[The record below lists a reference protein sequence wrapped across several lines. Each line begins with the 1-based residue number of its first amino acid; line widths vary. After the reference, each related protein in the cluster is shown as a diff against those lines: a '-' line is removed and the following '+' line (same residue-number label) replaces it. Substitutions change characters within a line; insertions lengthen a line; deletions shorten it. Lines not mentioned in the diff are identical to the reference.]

1 MNISDEGVLAS
12 FISNHQVSEDHLL
25 YIGMGIGL
33 SSGLLCAI
41 IIAHYKYIKFKNK
54 PPISDLSNDKD
65 DTTIINAI
73 ITGRHIQVV

>member
-1 MNISDEGVLAS
+1 MNISVLAS
-12 FISNHQVSEDHLL
+12 IISNENKVKGGDLF
-25 YIGMGIGL
+25 YIGAGIGL
-33 SSGLLCAI
+33 SGGLLCVI

>member
-1 MNISDEGVLAS
+1 MNISVLAS
-12 FISNHQVSEDHLL
+12 IISNENKVKGGDLF
-25 YIGMGIGL
+25 YIGAGIGL
-33 SSGLLCAI
+33 SGGLLCAI
-41 IIAHYKYIKFKNK
+41 IIAHYKYIKLKLKNK

>member
-1 MNISDEGVLAS
+1 MNISILAS
-12 FISNHQVSEDHLL
+12 IISNENKVKGGDLF
-25 YIGMGIGL
+25 YIGAGIGL
-33 SSGLLCAI
+33 SGGLLCVI

>member
-1 MNISDEGVLAS
+1 MNISVLAS
-12 FISNHQVSEDHLL
+12 IISNENKVKGGDLF

-33 SSGLLCAI
+33 SGGLLCAI

-65 DTTIINAI
+65 DTTII
-73 ITGRHIQVV
+73 TGRHIQVV

>member
-1 MNISDEGVLAS
+1 MNISILAS
-12 FISNHQVSEDHLL
+12 IISNENKVKGGDLF
-25 YIGMGIGL
+25 YIGAGIGL
-33 SSGLLCAI
+33 SGGLLCAI
-41 IIAHYKYIKFKNK
+41 IIAHYKYIKLKNK

>member
-1 MNISDEGVLAS
+1 MNISVLAS
-12 FISNHQVSEDHLL
+12 IISNENKVKGGDLF

-33 SSGLLCAI
+33 SGGLLCAI

>member
-1 MNISDEGVLAS
+1 MNISVLAS
-12 FISNHQVSEDHLL
+12 IISNENKVKGGDLF